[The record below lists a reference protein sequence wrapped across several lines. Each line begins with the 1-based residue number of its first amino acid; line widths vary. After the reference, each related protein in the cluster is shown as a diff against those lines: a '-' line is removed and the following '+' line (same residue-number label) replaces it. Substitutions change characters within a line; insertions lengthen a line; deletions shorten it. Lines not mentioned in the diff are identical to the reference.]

1 MRSPGYAYLV
11 NWISEIWESMD
22 TNLIAKS
29 FDVCGI
35 TSNGESLSSILKTVL
50 SSNESITDY
59 VVDQCVSE
67 EFELNDN
74 DLFDVE
80 MLPEAAVI
88 NPSEVQSPTS
98 VPYSSKCCKCYR
110 THTSRCRAWILCDTC
125 HRSFCSLHKP
135 KSGVCC

>member
-1 MRSPGYAYLV
+1 MRSPGYANLV

-50 SSNESITDY
+50 SSNEAITDY
-59 VVDQCVSE
+59 VVDQCESE
-67 EFELNDN
+67 ELELYDN

-80 MLPEAAVI
+80 MLPGTAVI
-88 NPSEVQSPTS
+88 YPSEVQSPTS
-98 VPYSSKCCKCYR
+98 VPNSSKCCKCYR
-110 THTSRCRAWILCDTC
+110 THTSRCRAWVLCDIC
-125 HRSFCSLHKP
+125 HRSFCALHKP